1 MEKPSIGKII
11 YLLAI
16 CSFAIILFSKVF
28 IKNDVDIEEKISK
41 SEKEEVIVKLAS
53 YLQDF
58 YVFPEKGKQMSDLIN
73 SNLIKGKYSEVNS
86 YDSLAELLTVELR
99 GVVNDKHLR
108 IRANAEQSLSF
119 TSLSNV
125 ALGEDYGITDA
136 KILNNNI
143 GYLAFDKFPKLSNS
157 SELAVAEAMETLKD
171 AKCIIIDLRNNGGGD
186 PAMVQLYCSYFF
198 DENPVHLNSLYLRPE
213 QITREFY
220 TLKEIRGK
228 RMPDKPLYLLT
239 SDYTFSGAEEFCYNL
254 KHLKRAKI
262 IGEVTGGGA
271 HPVNAYTLN
280 ESLIAII
287 PVGRAI
293 NPITKTN
300 WERVG
305 VKPDSLCDSEKAL
318 DVAIQLAS
326 RN

>member
-1 MEKPSIGKII
+1 MDKPSIGKII

-16 CSFAIILFSKVF
+16 CSFAIIFFSKVF
-28 IKNDVDIEEKISK
+28 VKPDATIEEVSK

-53 YLQDF
+53 YLKDF
-58 YVFPEKGKQMSDLIN
+58 YVFPEKGKRMSDLIN
-73 SNLIKGKYSEVNS
+73 SNLIKGKYSGINS
-86 YDSLAELLTVELR
+86 YDSLAELLTVDLR
-99 GVVNDKHLR
+99 SVVNDKHLR
-108 IRANAEQSLSF
+108 VRANGEQNLSF
-119 TSLSNV
+119 TSLSNA
-125 ALGEDYGITDA
+125 ALGEDYGITDT
-136 KILNNNI
+136 KILDGNI
-143 GYLAFDKFPKLSNS
+143 GYLAFDKFPKLTNS
-157 SELAVAEAMETLKD
+157 SELAVAEAMRELKD
-171 AKCIIIDLRNNGGGD
+171 TKSIIIDLRNNGGGD

-220 TLKEIRGK
+220 TLKNIKGE
-228 RMPDKPLYLLT
+228 RMPEKPLYILT

-254 KHLKRAKI
+254 KHLKRAKV

-287 PVGRAI
+287 PIGRAI

-300 WERVG
+300 WQKVG
-305 VKPDSLCDSEKAL
+305 VKPDSLCDAEKAL
-318 DVAIQLAS
+318 DVAIQMAIS
-326 RN
+326 N